1 MNHLKITWKSLKVC
15 LNYSKLFLDNAF
27 WHFFLEKLTNFF
39 FKNVCISVFYNIYIT
54 MNCLRHQNSKNENIF
69 TKNAW

>member
-1 MNHLKITWKSLKVC
+1 MNHLKITSKSLKVC

-27 WHFFLEKLTNFF
+27 WHFFLENITIFF
-39 FKNVCISVFYNIYIT
+39 QKRLYKFFYNIYIT